1 MAHDTEKTERTA
13 TPPTEATRQPW
24 HKPEVRVLGVAT
36 SEATPGGNAEGD
48 GTS

>member
-1 MAHDTEKTERTA
+1 MNDTQNA
-13 TPPTEATRQPW
+13 APTEIDPAKAAWQRP
-24 HKPEVRVLGVAT
+24 RLRLLDIGA